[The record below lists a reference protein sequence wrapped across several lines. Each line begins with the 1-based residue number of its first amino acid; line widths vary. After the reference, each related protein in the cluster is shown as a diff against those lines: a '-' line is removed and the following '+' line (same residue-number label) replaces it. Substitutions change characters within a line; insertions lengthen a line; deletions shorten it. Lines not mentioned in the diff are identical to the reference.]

1 MAVDESARFPPAP
14 VMLLTGAN
22 GAVGF
27 GICLR
32 ILYQLSQP
40 TQSDISLLNLFNHSN
55 ENHQLRSLSLQSSS
69 EEEDF
74 QSVYATPNGLTLLLG
89 CRNRQ
94 KAQDARDELLKKL
107 NRLFKFENQDDRS
120 VTSFS
125 FIDRLTGQVEI
136 ISFQTYRQLWLE
148 NLKIEFLELDL
159 SNLNSIFKAVDQVK
173 LQYGHLSHLL
183 LNAGGGTFIG
193 LDWIKVFRGMVRNLV
208 EALTY
213 PDYML
218 ESRSEETDDKLGYT
232 WQLNVFGHYLL
243 ARLSLPLL
251 ARTPSTLPARI
262 IWTGSLD
269 GLAKYFD
276 PQDYQ
281 CLESDQAYQSTKYQV
296 GLLGWAF
303 NSVIRKYE
311 ADVKKEETKVGTP
324 QTASSPR
331 VVSLVAHPGIVAG
344 NMFTQ
349 IVGVFLDYAML
360 MTFYLVRTFFG
371 SSHHVISAYKAGLV
385 WTFASLGPSTIELGN
400 LIGGEDYPF
409 RMGAR
414 CDRIGGEYV
423 VLESNHQTEGYQ
435 RWFDDEH
442 ANLILDK
449 CDQLYL
455 IHSRKQ
461 KIDIDTESA

>member
-1 MAVDESARFPPAP
+1 MAVDENARFPPAP

-22 GAVGF
+22 GAVGL

-32 ILYQLSQP
+32 TLYQLSQP
-40 TQSDISLLNLFNHSN
+40 TQADISRSNLFDCST
-55 ENHQLRSLSLQSSS
+55 ENNLTSLALKED

-89 CRNRQ
+89 CRNRK
-94 KAQDARDELLKKL
+94 KAEDARVELLQKL
-107 NRLFKFENQDDRS
+107 NRLFAKESTEDRA
-120 VTSFS
+120 VTSYT
-125 FIDRLTGQVEI
+125 FIDRVTGQVEI
-136 ISFQTYRQLWLE
+136 ISFETYRQRWLA
-148 NLKIEFLELDL
+148 NLKIEFLGLDL
-159 SNLNSIFKAVDQVK
+159 GNLSSIFRAVDEIK
-173 LQYGHLSHLL
+173 ERHGHLSHLL
-183 LNAGGGTFIG
+183 LNAGGGAFVG
-193 LDWIKVFRGMVRNLV
+193 LDWSKVIRGMVLNLV

-251 ARTPSTLPARI
+251 ARTPSPLPARI

-276 PQDYQ
+276 TRDYQ

-311 ADVKKEETKVGTP
+311 VDVKEEGKGGTQETGSPPKVI
-324 QTASSPR
+324 
-331 VVSLVAHPGIVAG
+331 SLVAHPGIVAG

-360 MTFYLVRTFFG
+360 MTFYLVRTIFG

-385 WTFASLGPSTIELGN
+385 WTFASLGPPASELGN
-400 LIGGEDYPF
+400 LSGGEDHPF

-414 CDRIGGEYV
+414 CDRMGVEYV
-423 VLESNHQTEGYQ
+423 ALESNHEAQGYQ
-435 RWFDDEH
+435 QWFDEEH

-449 CDQLYL
+449 CDQLYS

-461 KIDIDTESA
+461 KIDANSEST

>member
-1 MAVDESARFPPAP
+1 MSVDEKARFPPAP

-22 GAVGF
+22 GSVGF

-32 ILYQLSQP
+32 TLYQLSQP
-40 TQSDISLLNLFNHSN
+40 NQIDISRTNLFNVSKGN
-55 ENHQLRSLSLQSSS
+55 QLRSCSIKMN

-74 QSVYATPNGLTLLLG
+74 QSVYATPNGFNLLLG
-89 CRNRQ
+89 CRDQ
-94 KAQDARDELLKKL
+94 KKAEDARSKLLKKL
-107 NRLFKFENQDDRS
+107 DRLFKNEKIEDRLM
-120 VTSFS
+120 TSYS

-136 ISFQTYRQLWLE
+136 INFETYRQLWLK

-159 SNLNSIFKAVDQVK
+159 SQLSSIFKAVDQIK
-173 LQYGHLSHLL
+173 HRHGHLTHLL
-183 LNAGGGTFIG
+183 LNAGGGAFVG
-193 LDWIKVFRGMVRNLV
+193 LDWPKVIRGMCLNFV

-218 ESRSEETDDKLGYT
+218 ESRSEETDDKLGAT

-243 ARLSLPLL
+243 ARLSIPLL
-251 ARTPSTLPARI
+251 ARTPSPLPARI

-276 PQDYQ
+276 PRDYQ
-281 CLESDQAYQSTKYQV
+281 CLEGHQAYQSTKYQV

-311 ADVKKEETKVGTP
+311 ADLKEESRVETQET
-324 QTASSPR
+324 TSSPKII
-331 VVSLVAHPGIVAG
+331 SIVAHPGIVAG

-349 IVGVFLDYAML
+349 IVGVFLDYVML
-360 MTFYLVRTFFG
+360 MTFYLVRILFG

-385 WTFASLGPSTIELGN
+385 WTFASLGPSASELGN
-400 LIGGEDYPF
+400 LIGDDHPF

-414 CDRIGGEYV
+414 CDRSGVEYV
-423 VLESNHQTEGYQ
+423 ALESNHEAEGYQ
-435 RWFDDEH
+435 RWFDEEH
-442 ANLILDK
+442 ANLLLDK
-449 CDQLYL
+449 CDQLYSVYL
-455 IHSRKQ
+455 RKQ
-461 KIDIDTESA
+461 KLDITSD